1 MSVEKPQFTS
11 QESAEE
17 EVKTEFEAFFKDK
30 GKKGQK
36 EEPEEV
42 KERKAEL
49 EQKAVTLA
57 QEAERAFSSNDL
69 TQALEKLRE
78 LQRTVG
84 MEMVENREQY
94 EKFEQEFMRQI
105 DNLAKKGFPKLAGM
119 DEKKFA
125 AIFEPLKEKLKELS
139 SREFQGG
146 RIPFV
151 VVPRDKLLALE
162 KQMPLVELNGKKGFT
177 GIDDVSE
184 FFTAAE
190 GVKIPE
196 AMAYLVVDIENGK
209 VMLGKSADEAV
220 KQFKKEGRSPLTADE
235 GVAIILQHPEILKDH
250 YIYLAG
256 SRRGDDGVAG
266 LWLYEGK
273 PKLYWA
279 GSDSSDSEWGSAS
292 CGSRVGP

>member
-1 MSVEKPQFTS
+1 MSVEKPQFTP
-11 QESAEE
+11 QESAEG
-17 EVKTEFEAFFKDK
+17 EVKTEFEAFWKDK

-94 EKFEQEFMRQI
+94 EKFEQEFNRQI
-105 DNLAKKGFPKLAGM
+105 DNLAKKGFQKLAGV

-139 SREFQGG
+139 SREFQEG

-162 KQMPLVELNGKKGFT
+162 KQMPLIELDGKKGFT

-184 FFTAAE
+184 FFTTAE
-190 GVKIPE
+190 GVEIPE

-209 VMLGKSADEAV
+209 VMLGKSADKAV

-235 GVAIILQHPEILKDH
+235 GVAIMLQHPEILKDH
-250 YIYLAG
+250 YMDLAG
-256 SRRGDDGVAG
+256 SRRGGGGVAD
-266 LWLYEGK
+266 LWLYEGG
-273 PKLYWA
+273 PWLGW
-279 GSDSSDSEWGSAS
+279 SDSGGSVSGWGSAS